1 VINVNGIGRGEE
13 IMNFRANSSK
23 SIAFALSFLMAM
35 CVTAVAGEQKY
46 DESTPLDELK
56 VAASGGDSDAMLGYG
71 SRLIQGQGV
80 DTNTTEGISW
90 VQKSADAGNAQAWYV
105 LGVVYSNGIGVE
117 LDMPKSIEYYRKGA
131 EAGDAD
137 CQVAMG
143 MIYQA
148 GERIPGGVATDPVEA
163 VKWYGMAA
171 EQGQLE
177 GIYHLATMNARGQGI
192 EKNEKEGVKLY
203 RKGAELG
210 SADCV
215 LALGRCYLHGIGVE
229 VDSVM
234 AYALFSA
241 SLDGIEYPQQKEA
254 LTAKRDELAKELTEE
269 QLGHAQPI
277 IEEWKSK
284 IKN

>member
-1 VINVNGIGRGEE
+1 MMKVRGVSAKR
-13 IMNFRANSSK
+13 F
-23 SIAFALSFLMAM
+23 AFALLLAVVM
-35 CVTAVAGEQKY
+35 CVAVVAGEQKF

-56 VAASGGDSDAMLGYG
+56 VAASGGDADAMLGYG

-80 DTNTTEGISW
+80 DTNTTEGLNWI
-90 VQKSADAGNAQAWYV
+90 QKAADAGNAQAWYV

-131 EAGDAD
+131 EVGDAD

-148 GERIPGGVATDPVEA
+148 GERIPGGVATDPAEA

-171 EQGQLE
+171 DQGQLE

-215 LALGRCYLHGIGVE
+215 LALGRCYLQGIGVE

-254 LTAKRDELAKELTEE
+254 MTAKSDELGKALTEE
-269 QLGHAQPI
+269 QLAKAKPI
-277 IEEWKSK
+277 IEEWKGK
-284 IKN
+284 LGK

>member
-1 VINVNGIGRGEE
+1 MMKVR
-13 IMNFRANSSK
+13 
-23 SIAFALSFLMAM
+23 SISPKQFTLALLLAVVM
-35 CVTAVAGEQKY
+35 CVAAVAGEQKY
-46 DESTPLDELK
+46 DESTPLAELK
-56 VAASGGDSDAMLGYG
+56 VAASGGDAGAMLEYG

-80 DTNTTEGISW
+80 DTNVAEGLSW
-90 VQKSADAGNAQAWYV
+90 IQKAADAGDTQAWYV

-137 CQVAMG
+137 CQIAMG

-148 GERIPGGVATDPVEA
+148 GERIPGGVATDPAEA
-163 VKWYGMAA
+163 AKWYGMAA
-171 EQGQLE
+171 DQGQIE

-192 EKNEKEGVKLY
+192 EKNEKEGVRLY

-210 SADCV
+210 SADCI
-215 LALGRCYLHGIGVE
+215 LALGRCYLQGIGVE

-241 SLDGIEYPQQKEA
+241 SLEGIEYPQQKEA
-254 LTAKRDELAKELTEE
+254 MTAKRDELGKALTEE
-269 QLGHAQPI
+269 QLGQAEPI
-277 IEEWKSK
+277 IEEWKDK
-284 IKN
+284 AGK

>member
-1 VINVNGIGRGEE
+1 MMKV
-13 IMNFRANSSK
+13 K
-23 SIAFALSFLMAM
+23 SVSPKRFALAVLLAVVM
-35 CVTAVAGEQKY
+35 CAAVAAGDQKY

-56 VAASGGDSDAMLGYG
+56 MAASGGDADAMLGYG
-71 SRLIQGQGV
+71 SRLIQGQGI
-80 DTNTTEGISW
+80 DTNTTEGLSW
-90 VQKSADAGNAQAWYV
+90 IQKAADAGNAQAWYV
-105 LGVVYSNGIGVE
+105 LGVVYSNGVGVE
-117 LDMPKSIEYYRKGA
+117 LDMPKSIEYYRNGA

-148 GERIPGGVATDPVEA
+148 GEKIPGGVATDNAEA
-163 VKWYGMAA
+163 AKWYGMAA
-171 EQGQLE
+171 DQGQLE
-177 GIYHLATMNARGQGI
+177 GIYHLATMNARGLGI
-192 EKNEKEGVKLY
+192 EKNEKEGAELY

-215 LALGRCYLHGIGVE
+215 MALGRCYLQGIGVE

-254 LTAKRDELAKELTEE
+254 LTAKRDELGKALTEE
-269 QLGHAQPI
+269 QLDQAEPI
-277 IEEWKSK
+277 IEEWKGKSAK
-284 IKN
+284 